1 MKRKKS
7 KKPDLTKKA
16 REAAKEEN
24 QPQPKHCDDYIDD
37 ETQPECLRKFLDR
50 AREPGHGHLNAE
62 PFPELY
68 ADFEGKRVRVTM
80 ASRLGSIGW
89 TENLT
94 QDIGYS
100 NRGWVEQLTNFG
112 DKP

>member
-16 REAAKEEN
+16 REAAKEEKL
-24 QPQPKHCDDYIDD
+24 PQPKHCDEYIDD
-37 ETQPECLRKFLDR
+37 ETQPECLRKFLAR
-50 AREPGHGHLNAE
+50 AREPGHGMTNPA
-62 PFPELY
+62 PYPELY
-68 ADFEGKRVRVTM
+68 ADFEGQRVRVTM

-89 TENLT
+89 TTNLS
-94 QDIGYS
+94 QGIGYS
-100 NRGWVEQLTNFG
+100 DRGWVEELSNFG